1 MKLTEFGKFSRKL
14 RIDNGELLKDMAIK
28 LNVTVS
34 YLSAVEIGKRN
45 IPEKWEEEIVRAYHL
60 NLQEREELKEAIIY
74 SKKVFK
80 INVENFEKEE
90 KDFTQ
95 KALRADYVA
104 GLAVC
109 YNDKMHNKAKLQ
121 LLTICDTMKGHKH
134 E

>member
-80 INVENFEKEE
+80 IHVENFEKEE
-90 KDFTQ
+90 K
-95 KALRADYVA
+95 LM
-104 GLAVC
+104 LARKVD
-109 YNDKMHNKAKLQ
+109 NMDEKEKNNLKQILFK
-121 LLTICDTMKGHKH
+121 
-134 E
+134 

>member
-34 YLSAVEIGKRN
+34 YLSVVEIGKRN

-90 KDFTQ
+90 KD
-95 KALRADYVA
+95 LILM
-104 GLAVC
+104 LARKVD
-109 YNDKMHNKAKLQ
+109 NMDEKEKNNLKQILFK
-121 LLTICDTMKGHKH
+121 
-134 E
+134 

>member
-1 MKLTEFGKFSRKL
+1 MILWKYKEDEAMKLTEFGKFSRKL

-90 KDFTQ
+90 KDL
-95 KALRADYVA
+95 KELIDRPIA
-104 GLAVC
+104 GLNIEPSKSQNLC
-109 YNDKMHNKAKLQ
+109 RHNN
-121 LLTICDTMKGHKH
+121 
-134 E
+134 